1 MPRNS
6 STQRSAAKGQTRDLK
21 RKIRV
26 VLGALLALNLIAA
39 GLVLFPPGGSAD
51 DLEREFAALQSQ
63 IMQKRTLLE
72 HSRLNVA
79 AIEKARGEG
88 DHFLNDYFL
97 SRRIADSTLLSELNA
112 AASKAQIK
120 ARDSAQTTEYI
131 EGSDSLSMMTISA
144 NYEGTYRNLLNFI
157 GEVDHSDRLLII
169 ESMSAAPQQ
178 GSNILTVSMKI
189 DAFIRDDARDAS
201 PASGR
206 ETART
211 VAVVGAPDDASEKVA
226 K

>member
-6 STQRSAAKGQTRDLK
+6 KSQGAAARSHTRDLT
-21 RKIRV
+21 RNIRIL
-26 VLGALLALNLIAA
+26 LGALLALNLIAA

-51 DLEREFAALQSQ
+51 DLERELATLQSQ
-63 IMQKRTLLE
+63 IMQKRALLE

-88 DHFLNDYFL
+88 DRFLTDYFL
-97 SRRIADSTLLSELNA
+97 SRRTADSTLLSVLSE

-120 ARDSAQTTEYI
+120 ERDRAQTTEYI
-131 EGSDSLSMMTISA
+131 EGSDSLSMMTITG

-157 GEVDHSDRLLII
+157 NELDHSQQLLII

-178 GSNILTVSMKI
+178 GSNILTVSLKI
-189 DAFIRDDARDAS
+189 DAFIRDDSTPLETVQTAARVEEL
-201 PASGR
+201 R
-206 ETART
+206 
-211 VAVVGAPDDASEKVA
+211 
-226 K
+226 

>member
-6 STQRSAAKGQTRDLK
+6 STQRPGARGPTHGLK
-21 RKIRV
+21 RKVRV

-51 DLEREFAALQSQ
+51 DLERELAALQSQ
-63 IMQKRTLLE
+63 IMQKRTLLKR
-72 HSRLNVA
+72 SRLNVA

-97 SRRIADSTLLSELNA
+97 SRRTADSTLLSELNA

-144 NYEGTYRNLLNFI
+144 NYEGTYKNLLNFI
-157 GEVDHSDRLLII
+157 SELDHSDRLLII

-178 GSNILTVSMKI
+178 NSNILTVSMKI
-189 DAFIRDDARDAS
+189 DAFIRDEPRDES

-211 VAVVGAPDDASEKVA
+211 VALDKVA
-226 K
+226 R

>member
-6 STQRSAAKGQTRDLK
+6 KSQGSAARSHTRDLT
-21 RKIRV
+21 RNIRIL
-26 VLGALLALNLIAA
+26 LGALLALNLIAA

-51 DLEREFAALQSQ
+51 DLERELATLQSQ
-63 IMQKRTLLE
+63 IMQKRALLE

-88 DHFLNDYFL
+88 DRFLTDYFL
-97 SRRIADSTLLSELNA
+97 SRRTADSTLLSVLSE

-120 ARDSAQTTEYI
+120 ERDRAQTTEYI
-131 EGSDSLSMMTISA
+131 EGSDSLSMMTITG

-157 GEVDHSDRLLII
+157 NELDHSQQLLII

-178 GSNILTVSMKI
+178 GSNILTVSLKI
-189 DAFIRDDARDAS
+189 DAFIRDDSTPLQTVQTAARVEEL
-201 PASGR
+201 R
-206 ETART
+206 
-211 VAVVGAPDDASEKVA
+211 
-226 K
+226 

>member
-6 STQRSAAKGQTRDLK
+6 KSQGSAARSHTRDLT
-21 RKIRV
+21 RNIRIL
-26 VLGALLALNLIAA
+26 LGALLALNLIAA

-51 DLEREFAALQSQ
+51 DLERELATLQSQ
-63 IMQKRTLLE
+63 IMQKRALLE

-88 DHFLNDYFL
+88 DRFLTDYFL
-97 SRRIADSTLLSELNA
+97 SRRTADSTLLSVLSE

-120 ARDSAQTTEYI
+120 ERDRAQTTEYI
-131 EGSDSLSMMTISA
+131 EGSDSLSMMTITG

-157 GEVDHSDRLLII
+157 NELDHSQQLLII

-178 GSNILTVSMKI
+178 GSNILTGSLKI
-189 DAFIRDDARDAS
+189 DAFIRDDSTPLQTVQTAARVEEL
-201 PASGR
+201 R
-206 ETART
+206 
-211 VAVVGAPDDASEKVA
+211 
-226 K
+226 